1 MIRISEYWILW
12 AARLEVE
19 IARAWQRGDPQEW
32 RLLKEARAQAL
43 EFSERLR
50 EPQIAEQR
58 YDPPPHLTS
67 GFSGVDFTHW

>member
-19 IARAWQRGDPQEW
+19 IARAWQRGDP
-32 RLLKEARAQAL
+32 
-43 EFSERLR
+43 
-50 EPQIAEQR
+50 
-58 YDPPPHLTS
+58 PPHLTS